1 MESLREELVQ
11 NAQLLRAVQEEL
23 RRHSLGHFS
32 IEEEGP
38 EGGHGTV
45 VILPGCPE
53 CRKVLHTHKDFVD
66 HLIDDVLPGL
76 FGPVRGNA
84 AERLG

>member
-1 MESLREELVQ
+1 VKVEYLREELVQ

-32 IEEEGP
+32 IQEEAP
-38 EGGHGTV
+38 EGGHGAV

-53 CRKVLHTHKDFVD
+53 CRKVLHTHNDFMD

-76 FGPVRGNA
+76 LGPEAGSSPGR
-84 AERLG
+84 